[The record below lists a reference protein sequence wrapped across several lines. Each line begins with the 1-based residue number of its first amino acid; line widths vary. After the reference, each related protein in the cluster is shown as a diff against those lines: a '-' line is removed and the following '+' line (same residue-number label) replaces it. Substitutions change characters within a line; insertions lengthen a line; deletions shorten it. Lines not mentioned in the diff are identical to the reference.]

1 MSIPIRYQIQ
11 TPKIAETQS
20 PATKGS
26 EVKPRK
32 VNSEMRK
39 QQNRIASRN
48 YRMSSQQTNIYF
60 RKHSHSMIAGEKRKH
75 KLQQLRKLLED
86 GDSNEQQIYTKSAH
100 LYNES
105 HSGSVEHESSA
116 ASASPYFAVRSDDS
130 PSPSPENT
138 MISTQGW
145 TVAVTVSSDQPFLET
160 QSTFDLPQGPTTYD
174 TNGPES
180 HLLWNVPAYTASTNH
195 SDSSSFTY
203 PTYPTTPSS
212 WTQLEPENMYSHTG
226 VRQDTV
232 IDTFSYP
239 PSQSYSQS
247 RVSQDK
253 IILHPYGRTHYPYK
267 PC

>member
-11 TPKIAETQS
+11 TPTRAETQP

-48 YRMSSQQTNIYF
+48 YRMSSQQATLYLI
-60 RKHSHSMIAGEKRKH
+60 KHSHSLIAGEKRKH

-86 GDSNEQQIYTKSAH
+86 GDSNEQQIYTKSAS
-100 LYNES
+100 LYNDQS
-105 HSGSVEHESSA
+105 YSGSVEHESSA
-116 ASASPYFAVRSDDS
+116 SPYFAVLSDDS
-130 PSPSPENT
+130 PSPTSENT
-138 MISTQGW
+138 IISAQGW
-145 TVAVTVSSDQPFLET
+145 TVAVTVSSEQSFLEA

-174 TNGPES
+174 TNGPAS
-180 HLLWNVPAYTASTNH
+180 HLLWNEPAYTASTNH
-195 SDSSSFTY
+195 SDSSSFRY

-212 WTQLEPENMYSHTG
+212 WTQLEPNNMYPHTG
-226 VRQDTV
+226 VRQETV
-232 IDTFSYP
+232 LNTYSYP

-247 RVSQDK
+247 RDSQDK
-253 IILHPYGRTHYPYK
+253 NILHSYGRTHHPYE